1 MKGYSKISVLA
12 MSAALG
18 TTVFFAANASAQ
30 QYSPVSVDNSVQVNW
45 DVADGFGDQPT
56 VPQYLSPSVS
66 REHIVMPGGDLIFP
80 ETKPKS
86 EFLASNQFAETG
98 SAGTYDSDFETVVI
112 DGSAGGSAFPTQS
125 EFYGVPGV
133 NPSAA
138 MDDGANQVIALEQPA
153 PTSAPRSK
161 PAAPVAVASST
172 SNANAPTP
180 LTKPASAPA
189 PTSAPAAPV
198 MAEAPASSP
207 AQATPVAAASTSAPV
222 SAPAPAPAPAPAT
235 ETAEMVEP
243 PNAPPLLSDDSAA
256 SSAPSSPVVEPIA
269 KGNEVP
275 PPPAPSPDTTQSA
288 ATMAET
294 APAVKAE
301 PAPKPAAE
309 EAAIPPANQAVPA
322 PMPAAGSD
330 EYSLGFAADSFELTG
345 QAKSALDQVISA
357 MNKDDSLRIQ
367 LQAYAQGDGANASKA
382 RRLSLSR
389 ALQVRSYLIDQGVR
403 STRID
408 VRALGANVP
417 SGPADRVD
425 IKTVQR

>member
-189 PTSAPAAPV
+189 PTTAPAAPV

-207 AQATPVAAASTSAPV
+207 APAPV
-222 SAPAPAPAPAPAT
+222 SAPAPAPAT

-243 PNAPPLLSDDSAA
+243 PKAPPLLSDDSGA
-256 SSAPSSPVVEPIA
+256 SSAPSAPVVEPIA

-301 PAPKPAAE
+301 PAPTPKPAAE
-309 EAAIPPANQAVPA
+309 EAAIPPANQAAPA

>member
-189 PTSAPAAPV
+189 PTSAP
-198 MAEAPASSP
+198 S

-222 SAPAPAPAPAPAT
+222 SAPAPAPAT

-243 PNAPPLLSDDSAA
+243 PKAPPLLSDDSGA
-256 SSAPSSPVVEPIA
+256 SSAPSAPVVEPIA

-301 PAPKPAAE
+301 PAPAPKPAAE
-309 EAAIPPANQAVPA
+309 EAAIPPANKAAPA